1 MLRVHFLFYLS
12 SSGWNTCIVHCTC
25 NLVLSLAGVCD
36 DFGVDQCSVTP
47 LFICLWIQHLRRER
61 AFIPFGHYCLITVS
75 SNTSRTTEAPILTT
89 LSGGHFYTVP
99 RSLRTISHCLYLVTQ
114 LCEAKAF
121 TKRTFVD
128 KIIGLG
134 KREAVVYLKLCVCV
148 NFYFHMTD
156 FIWKETKWSVYLQWL
171 ICDCFPIKKT

>member
-128 KIIGLG
+128 KIIGRG
-134 KREAVVYLKLCVCV
+134 KSEPVIYHASAWISI
-148 NFYFHMTD
+148 
-156 FIWKETKWSVYLQWL
+156 FIWHHLNRKVQSKVNINKMNKVLLAMTV
-171 ICDCFPIKKT
+171 ICD